1 MAFMTGGG
9 DQDDNEGNVDDDDD
23 DSEGQNFYI
32 MFKQNKNEMSGDYLT
47 LSLRKLMLNAQC
59 KQGARFVIV
68 VLF

>member
-32 MFKQNKNEMSGDYLT
+32 MFKQNKDEMSGDFFT
-47 LSLRKLMLNAQC
+47 LSLGTIILNAQC
-59 KQGARFVIV
+59 KEGARFVIV